1 MGKILSSLCS
11 RQRKQDIEQKKQE
24 AIAFDQQQEADRL
37 QAKAYDR
44 QMSKFSNQSKKK
56 SKKTKQTQHKKKAS
70 FDELYAQRNKEMKTE
85 QVKKTAQANNNNIP
99 STTNTDTN
107 TKTSN
112 NKTKPSKT
120 KPSKTKP
127 LICKAPPKPRQ
138 QHQPIMSFSK
148 SEDKV
153 FSLKIQTPSVTIHSI
168 PVIDDTWEAQIACLE
183 VSATELSL
191 RNTLRKLNG
200 LIKSNPQNNTAEKKK
215 ELINKA
221 KIKREQKQNKT
232 LKWSPEIAI
241 EFKDCLQQFNF
252 AQSKG
257 TKKTRNYT
265 LKETKDFKQTKQIK
279 QTKEPP
285 PPTTSSGVP
294 LQGVS
299 FSRPKMMKR
308 SSTSPVTGKDREKDF
323 FAEQRKAKEAK
334 RIEDALLLKKQED
347 LKIASMSPEQ
357 LEMYLKNKKDEE
369 EHEKQKAKAL
379 KLLTKGAKKKL
390 KKGKGGKGRSK
401 DKGGKGR
408 SIKKGRG
415 KKQ

>member
-44 QMSKFSNQSKKK
+44 QMTTFSNNSIKNKKK
-56 SKKTKQTQHKKKAS
+56 SKKTKKTKKKKPS
-70 FDELYAQRNKEMKTE
+70 SKNQTQRNKEMKTE

-107 TKTSN
+107 TTTSN
-112 NKTKPSKT
+112 NKAKPSKT
-120 KPSKTKP
+120 KPSETKP

-148 SEDKV
+148 SQDKV
-153 FSLKIQTPSVTIHSI
+153 FSLKIQTPSVTIRSI
-168 PVIDDTWEAQIACLE
+168 PIIDDTWEAQIACLE

-221 KIKREQKQNKT
+221 KVKREQKQNKT
-232 LKWSPEIAI
+232 LKWSPEIEI

-257 TKKTRNYT
+257 TKETRNYT
-265 LKETKDFKQTKQIK
+265 LKETK
-279 QTKEPP
+279 
-285 PPTTSSGVP
+285 PPTTSPGVP
-294 LQGVS
+294 LQGVG
-299 FSRPKMMKR
+299 FSRSKMMKR
-308 SSTSPVTGKDREKDF
+308 SSPEPVTGKDREKDF

-347 LKIASMSPEQ
+347 IKIASMSPEQ

-401 DKGGKGR
+401 GKGGKGR

>member
-44 QMSKFSNQSKKK
+44 QMTTFSNNSIKNKKK
-56 SKKTKQTQHKKKAS
+56 SKKTKKTKKKKPS
-70 FDELYAQRNKEMKTE
+70 SKNQTQRNKEMKTE

-107 TKTSN
+107 TTTSN
-112 NKTKPSKT
+112 NKAKPSKT
-120 KPSKTKP
+120 KPSETKP

-221 KIKREQKQNKT
+221 KVKREQKQNKT
-232 LKWSPEIAI
+232 LKWSPEIEI

-257 TKKTRNYT
+257 TKETRNYT
-265 LKETKDFKQTKQIK
+265 LKETK
-279 QTKEPP
+279 
-285 PPTTSSGVP
+285 PPTTSS
-294 LQGVS
+294 
-299 FSRPKMMKR
+299 KMMKR
-308 SSTSPVTGKDREKDF
+308 SSTGKDREKDF

-347 LKIASMSPEQ
+347 IKIASMSPEQ

-401 DKGGKGR
+401 GKGGKGR